1 MKKCGILL
9 IFVLSIIVNI
19 YFGFQK
25 SGFHEDEYYTYYSS
39 NRTAG
44 LYQPDREWQD
54 RQTILDEF
62 VVRPGEG
69 FNYGLVKLVQSWDVH
84 PPLYY
89 MIFHTICSLVPGVF
103 TKWTGV
109 ITNLIAFVLAFW
121 VMHLIMKRLKTPC
134 WLEAIALL
142 FYGVNPQTISSNML
156 IRMYAWLSLW
166 VALCAYFHIR
176 QIQDYSLYGD
186 KANTGK
192 RDMKSA
198 LRAYASYMLP
208 VMVTSY
214 LGFLTQYFYI
224 FFFVSIGMAFTAWLI
239 FWKKNVRYGLIYVAS
254 CAISLGLAVITYPA
268 SIHHMLGGYRGNEA
282 AGSLFDIGN
291 TIMRLSFFAG
301 LLNDFVFA
309 GLFILVLEAILIGL
323 GIRIYQKKTIAFT
336 PDLVILIIGTIGY
349 FLITSKTALLVGAA
363 SNRYEMPC
371 YGLII
376 LITVILLQRIWRFED
391 AQGKENSDNGP
402 ESKIV
407 PIIAGVLASVFVLVI
422 LVKGI
427 CIDNRVLF
435 LYPEDTAKIQ
445 YAADNHDQ
453 VAVVM
458 FNPATPHNIWR
469 LTDELLQYDKVFYM
483 DVENSNN
490 IEDSKIVNAS
500 KIILY
505 VADDDYQ
512 DKAITDLK
520 EATRKTQIMPLFTED
535 MWNSYEL
542 E

>member
-1 MKKCGILL
+1 MKKYGILL
-9 IFVLSIIVNI
+9 IFMLSIIVNI

-25 SGFHEDEYYTYYSS
+25 SGFHEDEYYTYFSS
-39 NRTAG
+39 NRSAG

-62 VVRPGEG
+62 VVKPGEG
-69 FNYGLVKLVQSWDVH
+69 FNYGLVKLVQSWGVH

-109 ITNLIAFVLAFW
+109 ITNLLAFALAFW
-121 VMHLIMKRLKTPC
+121 VMHLICKRLEASFC
-134 WLEAIALL
+134 VEAIALL
-142 FYGVNPQTISSNML
+142 FYGLNPQTISSNML

-176 QIQDYSLYGD
+176 MIQEYSVYDDKDY
-186 KANTGK
+186 AGK
-192 RDMKSA
+192 RDMKSTIG
-198 LRAYASYMLP
+198 YYTSYLLP
-208 VMVTSY
+208 IMVTSY

-224 FFFVSIGMAFTAWLI
+224 FFFVSIGIAFTAWVV
-239 FWKKNVRYGLIYVAS
+239 FGKKNVRFGIIYVAS
-254 CAISLGLAVITYPA
+254 CALSLGLAVITYPA
-268 SIHHMLGGYRGNEA
+268 SLHHILGGYRGNEA

-291 TIMRLSFFAG
+291 TVMRLSFFAG

-309 GLFILVLEAILIGL
+309 GLFLVLLAAILIGL
-323 GIRIYQKKTIAFT
+323 VIGIAQKRRGIFT
-336 PDLVILIIGTIGY
+336 PDFVILIIGTIGY
-349 FLITSKTALLVGAA
+349 FLITTKTALLVGAA

-376 LITVILLQRIWRFED
+376 LITAILMQRIWGLED
-391 AQGKENSDNGP
+391 TQVKENSINRYSG
-402 ESKIV
+402 KKAT
-407 PIIAGVLASVFVLVI
+407 IIAGVLIGLFTVALLI
-422 LVKGI
+422 KGI
-427 CIDNRVLF
+427 FFDNRVLF

-445 YAADNHDQ
+445 YAAYNHDQ

-458 FNPATPHNIWR
+458 FNPATPHNVWR

-483 DVENSNN
+483 DVENSYN
-490 IEDSKIVNAS
+490 IEDSEIINAS

-505 VADDDYQ
+505 VADDDFQ

>member
-176 QIQDYSLYGD
+176 LIQDYSLYGD

-224 FFFVSIGMAFTAWLI
+224 FFFVSIGIAFTAWLI

-391 AQGKENSDNGP
+391 AQGKENSV
-402 ESKIV
+402 V

-490 IEDSKIVNAS
+490 IEDSEIVNAS

>member
-1 MKKCGILL
+1 
-9 IFVLSIIVNI
+9 
-19 YFGFQK
+19 
-25 SGFHEDEYYTYYSS
+25 
-39 NRTAG
+39 
-44 LYQPDREWQD
+44 
-54 RQTILDEF
+54 
-62 VVRPGEG
+62 
-69 FNYGLVKLVQSWDVH
+69 
-84 PPLYY
+84 
-89 MIFHTICSLVPGVF
+89 
-103 TKWTGV
+103 
-109 ITNLIAFVLAFW
+109 
-121 VMHLIMKRLKTPC
+121 
-134 WLEAIALL
+134 
-142 FYGVNPQTISSNML
+142 
-156 IRMYAWLSLW
+156 
-166 VALCAYFHIR
+166 
-176 QIQDYSLYGD
+176 
-186 KANTGK
+186 
-192 RDMKSA
+192 
-198 LRAYASYMLP
+198 
-208 VMVTSY
+208 
-214 LGFLTQYFYI
+214 
-224 FFFVSIGMAFTAWLI
+224 
-239 FWKKNVRYGLIYVAS
+239 
-254 CAISLGLAVITYPA
+254 
-268 SIHHMLGGYRGNEA
+268 
-282 AGSLFDIGN
+282 
-291 TIMRLSFFAG
+291 MRLSFFAG

-391 AQGKENSDNGP
+391 AQGKENSV
-402 ESKIV
+402 V

-490 IEDSKIVNAS
+490 IEDSEIVNAS